1 MRLMLLATLLLA
13 ANELGHVEAWMQQA
27 FYPALLFILLIA
39 SLGIPIPEDVP
50 LIAAGVLLRTHPGI
64 ASWPGTFIVAIV
76 GIMIGDLVLYTL
88 GRRWGP
94 GVMSHR
100 SVRWIVT
107 PDRFAR
113 ITRRFQVHGTW
124 FCFLGRFL
132 MGVRAAMCVAA
143 GATGFPYWRFF
154 LADFAGAVLS
164 VPLFVILGYWF
175 AGMIPTLRAY
185 IGGAQALILVLAGI
199 VFIVAY
205 VVYRKRKRQR
215 AAERGNR
222 GTPSAGVGPPAVTT
236 EKRTAS
242 VVKPGSA
249 AAKSGLSPGA

>member
-1 MRLMLLATLLLA
+1 MRFMLLATLLLA

-27 FYPALLFILLIA
+27 FYPALLAILLIA

-64 ASWPGTFIVAIV
+64 ASWPGTFVVALV

-94 GVMSHR
+94 GVMNHR
-100 SVRWIVT
+100 SVRWVVT
-107 PDRFAR
+107 PDHFAR
-113 ITRRFQVHGTW
+113 ITRRFQVHGTL
-124 FCFLGRFL
+124 FCFFGRFL

-154 LADFAGAVLS
+154 LADFAGALLS

-185 IGGAQALILVLAGI
+185 VGGVQAVILLLAAAACI
-199 VFIVAY
+199 VVY
-205 VVYRKRKRQR
+205 VVYRKRKRR
-215 AAERGNR
+215 HATERSGWASSSA
-222 GTPSAGVGPPAVTT
+222 GHGPSAATT
-236 EKRTAS
+236 EKDAGPAAKSRA
-242 VVKPGSA
+242 A
-249 AAKSGLSPGA
+249 AAKSEFSPGS